1 MTDVDLDRLSSVQDA
16 FDKASDTDPDPF
28 ALPEPG
34 DYGATVDSFDII
46 DSSKGLLFKTTLTI
60 INDQQYACRQVDT
73 IHNLEDQKRI
83 DYLKSHLAKLGA
95 NTACIR
101 LAEDLRPGSDFLR
114 GLLDVVVEIAIKDSK
129 KVNPNIVHS
138 PVLQRVRQP
147 AHRLGQRHPR
157 PGDLLLRPPQ
167 PGVDGRGPHQVLA
180 RSVPPLPSGGGGT
193 ITS

>member
-60 INDQQYACRQVDT
+60 INDQQYAGRQVDT

-95 NTACIR
+95 NTAGIR

-129 KVNPNIVHS
+129 KVNPNTDS
-138 PVLQRVRQP
+138 RT
-147 AHRLGQRHPR
+147 ATCSSTSAS
-157 PGDLLLRPPQ
+157 
-167 PGVDGRGPHQVLA
+167 A
-180 RSVPPLPSGGGGT
+180 RSA
-193 ITS
+193 TSPARRPTTSSTPTRGRWTRRDIKF

>member
-60 INDQQYACRQVDT
+60 INDQQYAGRQVDT

-95 NTACIR
+95 NTAGIR

-129 KVNPNIVHS
+129 KINPNTDKPYRNVFVNQRIGSVSDIPGPATDDFVHPNQGS
-138 PVLQRVRQP
+138 MDED
-147 AHRLGQRHPR
+147 
-157 PGDLLLRPPQ
+157 GD
-167 PGVDGRGPHQVLA
+167 
-180 RSVPPLPSGGGGT
+180 
-193 ITS
+193 IKF